1 MNECYICATAII
13 EQPSWKS
20 LFGLERPTKI
30 CHNCSKKFQ
39 RADVI
44 EENEKIGRITS
55 LYIYND
61 AMRDFLHQY
70 KFLQDIALAEV
81 FKNELQEVLKT
92 TATIVPISMH
102 PRKKMER
109 TFAHVEQL
117 LISAN
122 LPYEDILEKVGTES
136 MGEKTKEQRL
146 VMPTQFKI
154 KPTITVQPKSY
165 VLVDDIVTT
174 GTTLHQA
181 ATVLKK
187 AGATHVEAVTL
198 IRA

>member
-1 MNECYICATAII
+1 MNECLLCATTIA

-20 LFGLERPTKI
+20 LLGLERTTKI
-30 CHNCSKKFQ
+30 CQNCSKKFQ

-44 EENEKIGRITS
+44 EESEKIDWITS

-61 AMRDFLHQY
+61 AMREFLHQY

-81 FKNELQEVLKT
+81 FRNELREALNT
-92 TATIVPISMH
+92 TATIVPIPMH
-102 PRKKMER
+102 PEKKIER
-109 TFAHVEQL
+109 TFAQVEQL

-122 LPYEDILEKVGTES
+122 IPYEDILEKIGTES
-136 MGEKTKEQRL
+136 MGEKSKEQRL
-146 VMPTQFKI
+146 AMPTQFKI
-154 KPTITVQPKSY
+154 KSTINVQPKSY
-165 VLVDDIVTT
+165 VLVDDILTT

-181 ATVLKK
+181 ASILKK
-187 AGATHVEAVTL
+187 AGATKVEAVTL